1 MGTFNEVWLIT
12 VGLGDKDISGCLGG
26 VKGVILADERLGRI
40 LTGASFSSL
49 CILSCFF
56 KS

>member
-1 MGTFNEVWLIT
+1 MM
-12 VGLGDKDISGCLGG
+12 VGLGDNDMSGCLGG

-40 LTGASFSSL
+40 FTGSAFSSL
-49 CILSCFF
+49 WILSCFF

>member
-1 MGTFNEVWLIT
+1 MT
-12 VGLGDKDISGCLGG
+12 VGLGDNDISGCLGG
-26 VKGVILADERLGRI
+26 VKGVMLADERLGRI
-40 LTGASFSSL
+40 FTGAAFSSL